1 MAGVADSV
9 AGGGADGDAGGGGG
23 AGGGG
28 AGPDSYIT
36 TGYQVAIKK
45 IVIVLKLVP
54 VLLTSFLFE
63 KKKIFLVCQKARGMP
78 DSSQF
83 LLKVEEVWIKQ
94 RKLSFKN

>member
-1 MAGVADSV
+1 MGVAGVADSV

-54 VLLTSFLFE
+54 ILLMSFLLEFFFLSV
-63 KKKIFLVCQKARGMP
+63 KKPEGCQIVP
-78 DSSQF
+78 
-83 LLKVEEVWIKQ
+83 
-94 RKLSFKN
+94 SFS

>member
-1 MAGVADSV
+1 MGVAGVADSV

-28 AGPDSYIT
+28 PGPDSYIT

-54 VLLTSFLFE
+54 ILLMSFLLEF
-63 KKKIFLVCQKARGMP
+63 FFFC
-78 DSSQF
+78 
-83 LLKVEEVWIKQ
+83 LLKSQ
-94 RKLSFKN
+94 RDAR